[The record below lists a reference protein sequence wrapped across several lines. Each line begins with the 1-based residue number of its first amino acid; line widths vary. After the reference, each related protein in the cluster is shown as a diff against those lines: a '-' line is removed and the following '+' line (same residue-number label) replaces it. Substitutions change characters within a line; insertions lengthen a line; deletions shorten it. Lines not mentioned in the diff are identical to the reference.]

1 MFGVLPRRRGI
12 PRPGPIRATRPAV
25 EGLEDRVL
33 LYSTTGGRWTY
44 PVEITYSIIPDG
56 TSIGGIPSTLQQDLS
71 RQVPSYE
78 PGWQQQIEKAAA
90 VWEAVADINLVQV
103 ADDGSPIGTA
113 GNQQGDPR
121 FGDIRIGGMA
131 QSGGQLAFAFAPP
144 PFNGGT
150 DAGDLFFN
158 TSQWWQ
164 TNGTTYDLE
173 TVAIHE
179 LGHALGMGHSAIATA
194 DLYASYGGSKQALT
208 SDDTTGIQSVYGTRA
223 ADPYDASQSNNS
235 STYATNITP
244 YINGA
249 GQIALSKPDIT
260 TSSDVDWYKMTAP
273 TQTVGTMKVTMQSSN
288 LSSLIPSVTVYNASL
303 QVAGGSTGTNYG
315 DTASVTVW
323 GIQPG
328 QVWYIKALAGTTGPG
343 GVGAYGLLVNF
354 GSSPQSAI
362 APPYTAVAA
371 QPDQNPTTTP
381 MRTGGMIN
389 EQFTPHQNNRNN
401 QNADDAIDRIAN
413 GSLTGYGDA
422 LSVGDLSGP
431 SQIVGKGRGASESH
445 DPGSPHRQGDTPAPD
460 GMFEAPVTPL
470 AVGTAA
476 NSKAARSAT
485 ATMVHHHLGI
495 PSREEV
501 ARLQAV
507 DAALAS
513 RRPDRPLA
521 MSPSPLRPQRGD
533 PPRGHRSIAH
543 A

>member
-44 PVEITYSIIPDG
+44 PERITYSIIPDG
-56 TSIGGIPSTLQQDLS
+56 TSIGGIPSNLQQVLS
-71 RQVPSYE
+71 TK

-90 VWEAVADINLVQV
+90 VWEAAADINLVQV
-103 ADDGSPIGTA
+103 ADDGLPIGTA
-113 GNQQGDPR
+113 GDQQGDPR

-131 QSGGQLAFAFAPP
+131 QSGGQLAFTFVPP
-144 PFNGGT
+144 PQNGGT
-150 DAGDLFFN
+150 DAGDIFFN
-158 TSQWWQ
+158 TSQLWQ

-179 LGHALGMGHSAIATA
+179 FGHALGLGESAIATA
-194 DLYASYGGSKQALT
+194 DMYGSYSGVRQALA
-208 SDDTTGIQSVYGTRA
+208 SDDIAGIQSIYGARPPDTAGNNSYTRA
-223 ADPYDASQSNNS
+223 I
-235 STYATNITP
+235 NITP
-244 YINGA
+244 DINGA
-249 GQIALSKPDIT
+249 GQVSLPNLGIN
-260 TSSDVDWYKMTAP
+260 TSNEVAWYKVTAP
-273 TQTVGTMKVTMQSSN
+273 TRTVGRMTVTMQSSN

-315 DTASVTVW
+315 DTARVTVS

-362 APPYTAVAA
+362 APPDTVVAA
-371 QPDQNPTTTP
+371 QPDQDPTTSLMT
-381 MRTGGMIN
+381 TGGMIN
-389 EQFTPHQNNRNN
+389 EQLTPHQNHQNN
-401 QNADDAIDRIAN
+401 QDADDAIDRITN
-413 GSLTGYGDA
+413 RSLTGYGDA
-422 LSVGDLSGP
+422 HSVGDPSGP
-431 SQIVGKGRGASESH
+431 SRIVGKGQSASESH
-445 DPGSPHRQGDTPAPD
+445 NPGSPHRQEDTP
-460 GMFEAPVTPL
+460 
-470 AVGTAA
+470 A
-476 NSKAARSAT
+476 NSKATRSST
-485 ATMVHHHLGI
+485 ATIVHNHLGI
-495 PSREEV
+495 PSREEA

-507 DAALAS
+507 DAVLAS

-521 MSPSPLRPQRGD
+521 MSPSPSRPQRGD

-543 A
+543 AWA

>member
-25 EGLEDRVL
+25 ESLEDRVL

-44 PVEITYSIIPDG
+44 PVAITYSIIPDG
-56 TSIGGIPSTLQQDLS
+56 TSIGGIPNNLQQMLS
-71 RQVPSYE
+71 TNS
-78 PGWQQQIEKAAA
+78 GWQQQIQKAAA

-121 FGDIRIGGMA
+121 FGDIRIGGMT
-131 QSGGQLAFAFAPP
+131 QSGGQLAFAYLPP

-158 TSQWWQ
+158 TSYWWQ

-194 DLYASYGGSKQALT
+194 DMYASYGDAKQALT
-208 SDDTTGIQSVYGTRA
+208 PDDMAGIQSIYGTRPPETA
-223 ADPYDASQSNNS
+223 GNNS
-235 STYATNITP
+235 YTKATDITP

-249 GQIALSKPDIT
+249 GQVSMPNLDIT
-260 TSSDVDWYKMTAP
+260 TSNDVDWYMATVP
-273 TQTVGTMKVTMQSSN
+273 TRTVGTMTVAMQSSN
-288 LSSLIPSVTVYNASL
+288 LSSLIPSVTIYNASL
-303 QVAGGSTGTNYG
+303 QVAGGSTGTNSG
-315 DTASVTVW
+315 DTASVTVS

-362 APPYTAVAA
+362 APPYAAVAA

-381 MRTGGMIN
+381 MRTEWMIN
-389 EQFTPHQNNRNN
+389 ERLTPHQNNQNN
-401 QNADDAIDRIAN
+401 QNADDAIDRITN
-413 GSLTGYGDA
+413 GSLTSYGDA
-422 LSVGDLSGP
+422 LSVGELSGP
-431 SQIVGKGRGASESH
+431 SQIVGKCRARASRMIPGLLIDGGVPPPTPRRRDPRPRRWSTTTSRSRVVRKSH
-445 DPGSPHRQGDTPAPD
+445 GFRPSMPHSRVGSPT
-460 GMFEAPVTPL
+460 
-470 AVGTAA
+470 
-476 NSKAARSAT
+476 
-485 ATMVHHHLGI
+485 VH
-495 PSREEV
+495 SR
-501 ARLQAV
+501 
-507 DAALAS
+507 
-513 RRPDRPLA
+513 
-521 MSPSPLRPQRGD
+521 
-533 PPRGHRSIAH
+533 
-543 A
+543 